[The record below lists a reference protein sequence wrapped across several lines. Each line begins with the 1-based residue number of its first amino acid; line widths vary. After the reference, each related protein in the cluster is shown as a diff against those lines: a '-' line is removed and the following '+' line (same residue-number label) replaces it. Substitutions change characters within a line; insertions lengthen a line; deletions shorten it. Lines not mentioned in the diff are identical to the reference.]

1 MIVKSI
7 EVISLKIPFNNREK
21 KIIFHG
27 KSWEKLEINLIK
39 VCTDQN
45 IIGWGEAFGYSCW
58 KTVKT
63 AIEEL
68 ISPLIV
74 GKNLDDIPNLIL
86 NLQKSLH
93 IFGRYGVTMFAI
105 SGVEI
110 ALWDALGKKKN
121 KPIHELLGE
130 KKREIFDVYSSLFRY
145 ADKKLVEKKCQ
156 QSLNDGFKAI
166 KLHEIENEYIEVGRK
181 ISTSTPLMVDVNCA
195 WNYEEIIQKKKFLEK
210 MKLFWIEEPIYPP
223 EDYEILKK
231 LSKEIKIPIACGEN
245 ACTEYEFRK
254 IINYKAIT
262 YAQPSV
268 IKVGGIYEM
277 YKIILNCEKNNISV
291 MPHSA
296 YFGPGFLATLQLA
309 ALIKNDTFIERFYLD
324 IEQEFY
330 PEFKKPINGKYKL
343 PSGPGLGMEF
353 DHKIISKYEV

>member
-110 ALWDALGKKKN
+110 ALWDALGKKK
-121 KPIHELLGE
+121 K
-130 KKREIFDVYSSLFRY
+130 
-145 ADKKLVEKKCQ
+145 
-156 QSLNDGFKAI
+156 
-166 KLHEIENEYIEVGRK
+166 
-181 ISTSTPLMVDVNCA
+181 
-195 WNYEEIIQKKKFLEK
+195 
-210 MKLFWIEEPIYPP
+210 
-223 EDYEILKK
+223 
-231 LSKEIKIPIACGEN
+231 
-245 ACTEYEFRK
+245 
-254 IINYKAIT
+254 
-262 YAQPSV
+262 
-268 IKVGGIYEM
+268 
-277 YKIILNCEKNNISV
+277 
-291 MPHSA
+291 
-296 YFGPGFLATLQLA
+296 
-309 ALIKNDTFIERFYLD
+309 
-324 IEQEFY
+324 
-330 PEFKKPINGKYKL
+330 
-343 PSGPGLGMEF
+343 
-353 DHKIISKYEV
+353 